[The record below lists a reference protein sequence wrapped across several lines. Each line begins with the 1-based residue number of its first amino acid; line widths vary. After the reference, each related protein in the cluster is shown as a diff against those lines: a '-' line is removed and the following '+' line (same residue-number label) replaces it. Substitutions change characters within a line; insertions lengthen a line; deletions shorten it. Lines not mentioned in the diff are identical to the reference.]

1 VARLILLNG
10 PPGCGKS
17 TLAQMFVHEHPLALN
32 LDIDRLR
39 GQIGQ
44 WRARSHESGLL
55 ARQLALAMAG
65 IHLASGHD
73 VVIPQ
78 YVARIEF
85 IEQVET
91 VAVEAGVLF
100 HEIVLLDSRE
110 NSVRRF
116 ERRGRSSTD
125 PAHVHA
131 QEMMDEA
138 GGRATFAEMYERLL
152 MMLAARP
159 HARIVRTRSGQVA
172 RAYQDFVSHVG

>member
-1 VARLILLNG
+1 VPRLILLNG

-17 TLAQMFVHEHPLALN
+17 TLAQMFAHEHPLTLN

-39 GQIGQ
+39 AQIGQ
-44 WRARSHESGLL
+44 WRARSQESGLL

-85 IEQVET
+85 IEQVEA
-91 VAVEAGVLF
+91 VATGAGAPF

-110 NSVRRF
+110 NSSRRF
-116 ERRGRSSTD
+116 ERRGRTAAD
-125 PAHVHA
+125 PAHVQAH
-131 QEMMDEA
+131 EMIDEA
-138 GGRATFAEMYERLL
+138 GGRAAFAEMYEQLL

-159 HARIVRTRSGQVA
+159 RARIVRTRNGQVA
-172 RAYQDFVSHVG
+172 RAYQDFLSRLG

>member
-1 VARLILLNG
+1 
-10 PPGCGKS
+10 
-17 TLAQMFVHEHPLALN
+17 MFAHEHPLALN

-55 ARQLALAMAG
+55 ARQLALGMAG
-65 IHLASGHD
+65 IHLAAGHD

-85 IEQVET
+85 IEQMQA
-91 VAVEAGVLF
+91 VAAQAGAPF

-116 ERRGRSSTD
+116 ERRGRAATD

-131 QEMMDEA
+131 QEMIDEA
-138 GGRATFAEMYERLL
+138 GGRATFAVMYERLL

-159 HARIVRTRSGQVA
+159 HARIVRTRTGQVT
-172 RAYQDFVSHVG
+172 RAYQDFVTHLR

>member
-1 VARLILLNG
+1 MARLILLNG

-78 YVARIEF
+78 YVARI
-85 IEQVET
+85 
-91 VAVEAGVLF
+91 
-100 HEIVLLDSRE
+100 
-110 NSVRRF
+110 
-116 ERRGRSSTD
+116 
-125 PAHVHA
+125 
-131 QEMMDEA
+131 
-138 GGRATFAEMYERLL
+138 
-152 MMLAARP
+152 
-159 HARIVRTRSGQVA
+159 
-172 RAYQDFVSHVG
+172 